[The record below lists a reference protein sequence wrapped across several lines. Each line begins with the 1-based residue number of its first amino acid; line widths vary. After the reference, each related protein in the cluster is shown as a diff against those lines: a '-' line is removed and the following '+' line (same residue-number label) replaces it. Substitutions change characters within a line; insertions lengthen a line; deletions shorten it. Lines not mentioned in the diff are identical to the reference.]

1 MTLAPGVAGR
11 RVFVALGSNVPS
23 HVGDRLATLAAA
35 LRHMDEVSGVRVARI
50 SSAWETEPIG
60 PPQPRY
66 LNAAAELRTS
76 LPAREVLHHALDVE
90 RLLGRDRTAEARWG
104 PRPID
109 IDLLLDGESL
119 HDLPGLT
126 VPHPRLAERVFVL
139 VPLEEIAP
147 DAVEPRSG
155 ETIRSLLA
163 RVPDAV
169 RAGSIVRFDAVPFF
183 PRFRC
188 DGSLPGVDP

>member
-1 MTLAPGVAGR
+1 MTLAPGAAGR
-11 RVFVALGSNVPS
+11 AVYVALGSNVPS
-23 HVGDRLATLAAA
+23 QVGDRLATLAAA
-35 LRHMDEVSGVRVARI
+35 LRRLDEVSGVSVRLV

-76 LPAREVLHHALDVE
+76 LPAREVLLHAFEVE
-90 RLLGRDRTAEARWG
+90 RSLGRDRATEMRWG

-119 HDLPGLT
+119 HDLPGLA
-126 VPHPRLAERVFVL
+126 VPHPRLAERAFVL

-169 RAGSIVRFDAVPFF
+169 RAGSIVRFDAIPFS
-183 PRFRC
+183 RAGNATR
-188 DGSLPGVDP
+188 V